1 MLKGFREFISRG
13 SVIDLAVAVV
23 IGGAFALVVDAVV
36 TGFVNP
42 LVAAI
47 FGEPDLTAVGTF
59 TINEAIFSIGLI
71 LDALFNFLAVAAAIY
86 FFVVVPI
93 NKLRARKAQEE
104 AEEGPSEEILLL
116 RSPISLESPVGDEES
131 SALGDFIEDPDAV
144 APPEAAP

>member
-116 RSPISLESPVGDEES
+116 REIRDSLRSRAEN
-131 SALGDFIEDPDAV
+131 
-144 APPEAAP
+144 